1 MAVSEYILIEQY
13 TRQLEALLPPGD
25 ALRVE
30 EGGDLH
36 TVLKRM
42 AIPFAKKHAW
52 LDVFI
57 DECNPARSVALISDW
72 EYALG
77 LPDACTFG
85 TQDLLSRQR
94 AAYAKYTDGGGARIA
109 RYVGL
114 ANALGYPNAQTQR
127 YAMHTCE
134 VDCENPLYELADRFR
149 WSMVLNAATDAREAT
164 VDDDCETP
172 LQIWGD
178 GVIECVISR
187 EAPAVSEV
195 NFMYNG

>member
-1 MAVSEYILIEQY
+1 MAVSENTLIEQY

-30 EGGDLH
+30 SGSDLQE
-36 TVLKRM
+36 VVRRLS
-42 AIPFAKKHAW
+42 IPFAKKQAW
-52 LDVFI
+52 LDGFI

-94 AAYAKYTDGGGARIA
+94 AAYAKYTDVGGARIA
-109 RYVGL
+109 RYIGI
-114 ANALGYPNAQTQR
+114 ANALGYPNARTQR

-134 VDCENPLYELADRFR
+134 MTCETPLYEMADRFR
-149 WSMVLNAATDAREAT
+149 WSMVLNAATDAREST
-164 VDDDCETP
+164 VNDDCETP

-187 EAPAVSEV
+187 EAPAISEV